1 MRRNRGCGVERQSS
15 ATRRLRSVP
24 AERLVRAWH
33 LLKLDH
39 NWFPMI
45 TKADRNSKHTFG
57 VDSFFCSKQ
66 IKFCKIC
73 LIGEQFLYVILV
85 WQ

>member
-1 MRRNRGCGVERQSS
+1 
-15 ATRRLRSVP
+15 
-24 AERLVRAWH
+24 
-33 LLKLDH
+33 
-39 NWFPMI
+39 MI